1 MQTSLFSSSK
11 KFLAPLLAVV
21 VFAIMTANYFGE
33 EYAVFTSSF
42 LNLAITIPL
51 VVVSAVLLVKD
62 GIKGNFGK
70 AWIFFASFIFL
81 WFVAEQ
87 IWIITELVYHDDPF
101 PSAADFFWLIGYPI
115 YFVFTFF
122 YLRPFKSSISI
133 KLTASVIGLTI
144 TMAGFLAYYSS
155 LQQSNLSVFD
165 TLLGLSY
172 PVADTI
178 SLAPIIIGLI
188 LFFRGQVSFLWSCL
202 LFGMLCFVIADYG
215 FFFLSLDDSYRTG
228 HPIDILYLW
237 AYLFFLS
244 GSYNYVRMFK
254 KRNHENRFDDQDD
267 LR

>member
-21 VFAIMTANYFGE
+21 VFAIMAANYFGE

-101 PSAADFFWLIGYPI
+101 PSVADFFWLIGYPI

-122 YLRPFKSSISI
+122 I
-133 KLTASVIGLTI
+133 
-144 TMAGFLAYYSS
+144 
-155 LQQSNLSVFD
+155 
-165 TLLGLSY
+165 
-172 PVADTI
+172 
-178 SLAPIIIGLI
+178 
-188 LFFRGQVSFLWSCL
+188 
-202 LFGMLCFVIADYG
+202 
-215 FFFLSLDDSYRTG
+215 
-228 HPIDILYLW
+228 
-237 AYLFFLS
+237 
-244 GSYNYVRMFK
+244 
-254 KRNHENRFDDQDD
+254 
-267 LR
+267 